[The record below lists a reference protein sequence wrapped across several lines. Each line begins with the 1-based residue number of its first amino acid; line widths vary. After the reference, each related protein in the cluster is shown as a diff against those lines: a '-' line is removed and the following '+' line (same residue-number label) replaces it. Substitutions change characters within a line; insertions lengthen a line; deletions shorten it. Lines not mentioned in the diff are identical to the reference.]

1 MSDEI
6 QIGDRVIVFNTHGV
20 RVEGKVQAITEEH
33 GTMMYKVASKDF
45 VLIVTKKQIV
55 EVHR

>member
-6 QIGDRVIVFNTHGV
+6 QVGDRVTVFNTHGL
-20 RVEGKVQAITEEH
+20 RVEGKVEAITEEH
-33 GTMMYKVASKDF
+33 GIMMYKVASKDF

-55 EVHR
+55 EVHQ